1 MNKTVQLI
9 TLELLQL
16 FRDRTFSG
24 LMGLLLILM
33 VISAWN
39 SSNHIAEKKK
49 QNGVQQNLV
58 EDADKQ
64 LTAQIDSLNQ
74 GLASYEDSYT
84 LPTNGVRL
92 TYNNHRI
99 ATLPLKPFS
108 LIAIGQSDLYSNY
121 KKIVLYYNDSY
132 DMDTKELESP
142 IEQLFGQ
149 LDLAFVWVYLMPLI
163 ILLASFNILSI
174 ERETGR
180 LPLIASQ
187 PIKVWRWLA
196 VKLGIR
202 FLTIIFLLALFTF
215 PLLAI
220 FEVPVWEHGTT
231 FGKLLLILMLY
242 NGFWFLLSFLVNL
255 LGYTSGKNLIILTSI
270 WVLFVFLVPSAVNQI
285 GKKLHPIPSRLEII
299 NNHQEKYNEVEKNY
313 DDELKGL
320 YEIHKDWY
328 SDDPVTKDMSNS
340 TGWNINYLAKQY
352 MAQLKHRPVALAYE
366 RKVDEKNSWLGK
378 CRSFS
383 PAMILNEALTE
394 MAGTSTKYY
403 RSYLRQATEYASL
416 YRQYVFKGIFTNHAF
431 TKKEIENL
439 PKFEFDNDR
448 VESTF
453 LNDISTLIFYT
464 ITLLAI
470 AVLLIKGKRITT
482 IQ

>member
-1 MNKTVQLI
+1 MKKTFQFVR
-9 TLELLQL
+9 LELLQL
-16 FRDRTFSG
+16 FRERTFSG
-24 LMGLLLILM
+24 LMVLLLILM
-33 VISAWN
+33 AISAWN

-49 QNGVQQNLV
+49 QNNIQQNLV

-64 LTAQIDSLNQ
+64 LIAQIDSLNQ

-84 LPTNGVRL
+84 LPTSGIRL

-99 ATLPLKPFS
+99 ATLPMKPFS

-187 PIKVWRWLA
+187 PIKIWRWLA
-196 VKLGIR
+196 LKLGIR

-220 FEVPVWEHGTT
+220 FQVSVWEHWAT

-270 WVLFVFLVPSAVNQI
+270 WVLFVFLVPSTVNQI

-299 NNHQEKYNEVEKNY
+299 NNHQEKYNEVEKNF
-313 DDELKGL
+313 DMELKAL
-320 YEIHKDWY
+320 YNTHKDWY
-328 SDDPVTKDMSNS
+328 SDDPATKDMSNS

-352 MAQLKHRPVALAYE
+352 MAQLKHSPTAQAYE
-366 RKVDEKNSWLGK
+366 NKVDSKNSWFGK
-378 CRSFS
+378 RRTLS
-383 PAMILNEALTE
+383 PAMVVNEALTE

-403 RSYLRQATEYASL
+403 RSYLRQATEYASA

-431 TKKEIENL
+431 TAAEIKNL
-439 PKFEFDNDR
+439 PKFHFNTKRVDN
-448 VESTF
+448 TF
-453 LNDISTLIFYT
+453 LNNTYTLAIYI

-470 AVLLIKGKRITT
+470 GIVLIKRKKLLNIR
-482 IQ
+482 